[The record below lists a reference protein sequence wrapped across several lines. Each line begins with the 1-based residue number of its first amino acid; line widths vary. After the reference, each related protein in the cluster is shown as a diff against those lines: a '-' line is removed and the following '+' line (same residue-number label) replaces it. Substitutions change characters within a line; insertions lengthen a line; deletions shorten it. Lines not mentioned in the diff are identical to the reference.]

1 MRKDVSL
8 GNIHTQMSES
18 YFLGVLLAVA
28 GGFLDAY
35 TYATRGGVF
44 ANAQTG
50 NVVLFAIHLAQGQLG
65 SLLRYLIPIAAFALG
80 VVVAEAVRDLFRP
93 QTLLHWRQVLVAIEF
108 LILLASAF
116 IPQGSY
122 DEVVNVAVSFV
133 CALQVETFRKIQGNA
148 LATTM
153 CTGNLRSGT
162 DLLYHALRNQDP
174 ALLRRGLQ
182 YYGIILSFVLGAVI
196 GVWASAWLGA
206 HSVLLCCGLLLAV
219 FIAMFFNRDSA
230 AL

>member
-133 CALQVETFRKIQGNA
+133 CALQVETFRKIQGCAGHYHVHRKSPQRHGSA
-148 LATTM
+148 LSRAAQP
-153 CTGNLRSGT
+153 GPGPSPPR
-162 DLLYHALRNQDP
+162 P
-174 ALLRRGLQ
+174 A
-182 YYGIILSFVLGAVI
+182 IL
-196 GVWASAWLGA
+196 WH
-206 HSVLLCCGLLLAV
+206 HSVLRPGRSHRGLGQRLARGAFCPAVLRIAAGRIYRHV
-219 FIAMFFNRDSA
+219 FQ
-230 AL
+230 L